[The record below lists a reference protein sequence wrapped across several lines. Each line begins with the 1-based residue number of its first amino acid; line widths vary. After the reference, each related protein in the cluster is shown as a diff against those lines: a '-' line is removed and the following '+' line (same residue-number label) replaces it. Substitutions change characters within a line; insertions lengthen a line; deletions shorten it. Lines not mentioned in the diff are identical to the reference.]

1 MLSRYVTRRIL
12 IFPLQL
18 IAISL
23 IVFFVMRALP
33 ADPVAHLVGVN
44 ATPEAIA
51 SVRDDLD
58 LDQSVFDQ
66 LLIYLGLESG
76 DTGPGLIHG
85 SLGKSWN
92 SGQRVADEIA
102 SYLPVTLELISY
114 SFLLALAISIPL
126 GLISALKSGG
136 RIDRVITGYGLF
148 AGAQPEFWWGLAFI
162 FVFYVTLHLVPA
174 PIGRLDFSTHP
185 PPSVTGMI
193 TVDSLIAGNLAAL
206 IDGAR
211 HLVLP
216 VITLAFVLSGPITK
230 MVRQNVLKT
239 VQSDFIMYAE
249 SCGLPQKRIAGYTF
263 KNSLAPCLT
272 LIGILF
278 AYMLSG
284 AVLVEQVF
292 SLNGLGSYAVK
303 SVLSFD
309 FPAIQGIVLVI
320 TVATLLIL
328 LILDVAHAMIDP
340 RIARA

>member
-1 MLSRYVTRRIL
+1 MLSRYIARRVL
-12 IFPLQL
+12 IAPLQL
-18 IAISL
+18 VAISV

-33 ADPVAHLVGVN
+33 ADPVGRLVGVN
-44 ATPEAIA
+44 ASPEAIA
-51 SVRDDLD
+51 LVRDNLD
-58 LDQSVFDQ
+58 LDKPVTDQ
-66 LLIYLGLESG
+66 LLIYLGLEPG
-76 DTGPGLIHG
+76 NTGPGLIHG
-85 SLGKSWN
+85 SLGDSWN
-92 SGQRVADEIA
+92 SGQSVADEIA
-102 SYLPVTLELISY
+102 SYLPVTLELIAY
-114 SFLLALAISIPL
+114 GFLLALAISIPL
-126 GLISALKSGG
+126 GLIAALRPGG

-162 FVFYVTLHLVPA
+162 FVFYVTLHVAPA
-174 PIGRLDFSTHP
+174 PIGRLDFATHA
-185 PPSVTGMI
+185 PPSVTGKI
-193 TVDSLIAGNLAAL
+193 TDDILLAGNVAAL
-206 IDGAR
+206 VDGAR

-239 VQSDFIMYAE
+239 VQSDFILYAE
-249 SCGLPQKRIAGYTF
+249 SCGLPQRRIAGYLF

-292 SLNGLGSYAVK
+292 SLGGLGSYAVR

-328 LILDVAHAMIDP
+328 LLLDVAHAVIDP
-340 RIARA
+340 RIARS

>member
-1 MLSRYVTRRIL
+1 MLTRYIARRIL

-18 IAISL
+18 IAISV

-33 ADPVAHLVGVN
+33 ADPVARLVSVD
-44 ATPEAIA
+44 ATPEAMA
-51 SVRDDLD
+51 VVRDHLD
-58 LDQSVFDQ
+58 LDKPVLDQ
-66 LLIYLGLESG
+66 LLIYLGFESG
-76 DTGPGLIHG
+76 NTGPGIIHG
-85 SLGKSWN
+85 SLGTSWN
-92 SGQRVADEIA
+92 SGQTVAEEIHQ
-102 SYLPVTLELISY
+102 YLPVTVELITY
-114 SFLLALAISIPL
+114 AFLLALAISIPL
-126 GLISALKSGG
+126 GLMSALKPGG
-136 RIDRVITGYGLF
+136 RVDRLITGYGLF

-162 FVFYVTLHLVPA
+162 FLFYVTLHIAPA
-174 PIGRLDFSTHP
+174 PLGRIDFLTKP
-185 PPSVTGMI
+185 PPTVTGML
-193 TVDSLIAGNLAAL
+193 TVDSLIAGNWPAL
-206 IDGAR
+206 IDSAR

-239 VQSDFIMYAE
+239 VQSDFILYAE
-249 SCGLPQKRIAGYTF
+249 SCGLPTRRIAGYTF

-292 SLNGLGSYAVK
+292 SLSGLGSYAVK

-328 LILDVAHAMIDP
+328 LVLDVAHAMIDP
-340 RIARA
+340 RIARS